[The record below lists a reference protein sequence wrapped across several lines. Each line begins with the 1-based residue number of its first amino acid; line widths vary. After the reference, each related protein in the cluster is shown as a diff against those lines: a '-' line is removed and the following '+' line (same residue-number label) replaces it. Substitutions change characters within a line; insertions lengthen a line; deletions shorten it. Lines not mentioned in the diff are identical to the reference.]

1 MLVSGEHLNVLNF
14 SPADDLTPCKITAI
28 RLLLLGKLYILVLKE
43 VRDCYRA
50 LIFFPAS
57 IHVLDTSSNC
67 FLLALKAQPSSGV
80 LKAGLQMRLG
90 LQKRHFVCKG
100 LDHARALPL
109 KVKSLLELTA

>member
-50 LIFFPAS
+50 LIFSLQVFMCWIHLLIAS
-57 IHVLDTSSNC
+57 
-67 FLLALKAQPSSGV
+67 
-80 LKAGLQMRLG
+80 
-90 LQKRHFVCKG
+90 
-100 LDHARALPL
+100 
-109 KVKSLLELTA
+109 SLL